1 MHDTPTL
8 QAKKRERLGSR
19 YSRRLR
25 DQGALPAIVYGH
37 GIDPLPIALD
47 AKQALTFFHRG
58 WKVYELDIDG
68 GAETVLLT
76 DVQFDYLGTNIV
88 HADFARV
95 DLNESVHTGVALK
108 FVGEAKG
115 LKTAGAIM
123 LHPFDEIEVECTVAN
138 IPDFI
143 EVDMSNL
150 DVGESIHAREI
161 TLPSDS
167 IKLLTDPETV
177 VATIVVQAEEVVE
190 AEATEVAAGEGA
202 EPEVIG
208 EKKVEEE
215 EEGKD

>member
-1 MHDTPTL
+1 
-8 QAKKRERLGSR
+8 
-19 YSRRLR
+19 
-25 DQGALPAIVYGH
+25 
-37 GIDPLPIALD
+37 
-47 AKQALTFFHRG
+47 
-58 WKVYELDIDG
+58 
-68 GAETVLLT
+68 
-76 DVQFDYLGTNIV
+76 
-88 HADFARV
+88 
-95 DLNESVHTGVALK
+95 
-108 FVGEAKG
+108 VGEAKG